1 MVVEMLVVLLMVVQE
16 THPQLVLL
24 KEIMEDQETIQEELV
39 VAVVLQQLVLTHL
52 EVTLEEQEQ
61 LD

>member
-1 MVVEMLVVLLMVVQE
+1 MLVVLLMVVQE
-16 THPQLVLL
+16 TLPQLVLL